1 MKYQFEALKNYIDPA
16 MMLYEEEGG
25 GIYFLNTDIEKGSML
40 FEERQDFV
48 VLWCDK
54 LKDIPRE
61 TVYKDMPSILKTT
74 IIFPF
79 IESAE
84 ERDLLLSIGAEKIDF
99 RDRFQEDYCQE
110 FGSFALKYT
119 GEPNAI

>member
-1 MKYQFEALKNYIDPA
+1 MKYQFEALKDYIDPT

-40 FEERQDFV
+40 FEERNNFV

-54 LKDIPRE
+54 LRDIQRE
-61 TVYKDMPSILKTT
+61 KVYKAMPSILKTT
-74 IIFPF
+74 IVFPF
-79 IESAE
+79 LESAT
-84 ERDLLLSIGAEKIDF
+84 ERDLLLSLGAEKVDF
-99 RDRFQEDYCQE
+99 QDKFQDDYCQE